1 MVASHV
7 RVPIVEWFNHPMDVP
22 VSTLSLLARF
32 YPWKARATVLRP
44 PHALDECSTGFR
56 DIFDE
61 MAICK
66 RPNESHCI
74 CGIAP
79 EQTGTIC
86 VEIARETHSLGV

>member
-1 MVASHV
+1 MVQSSDGCPGFYVKSFGAV
-7 RVPIVEWFNHPMDVP
+7 
-22 VSTLSLLARF
+22 LS
-32 YPWKARATVLRP
+32 WKARATVLRP

-86 VEIARETHSLGV
+86 VEIAREMHSLGV